1 MFEKIYEYLLSIL
14 CGTVIIR
21 LSCLCHHLH
30 QPGLP
35 QPFSPA
41 LVTIGLR
48 EGGSSGAI
56 SLSRTWDC
64 SSKNHCLKWNP
75 FVLILHG
82 FWLALDV
89 KIYAFFFKDYNG
101 NLWFNML
108 VFICDCVIGTIK
120 NVDAFDWGQWFRG
133 RVGISQIV
141 LVEVVIQS
149 NICYCNLLILLLMFL
164 DFLQSL
170 CQSEDGKII

>member
-1 MFEKIYEYLLSIL
+1 
-14 CGTVIIR
+14 
-21 LSCLCHHLH
+21 
-30 QPGLP
+30 
-35 QPFSPA
+35 
-41 LVTIGLR
+41 
-48 EGGSSGAI
+48 
-56 SLSRTWDC
+56 
-64 SSKNHCLKWNP
+64 
-75 FVLILHG
+75 
-82 FWLALDV
+82 
-89 KIYAFFFKDYNG
+89 
-101 NLWFNML
+101 ML